1 MLRVWTSST
10 NIIPFHQVLMDELS
24 SVVEYQQNLASSR
37 IENSLPGNMMPKTG
51 DLGAHFPL
59 EFIFKIYI
67 AILMAMTS
75 SHITLILF
83 IVLSDNQLTLEVS
96 ETFTIGTDSSTNFTA
111 FRYFWIVNRDE
122 MARRADELKE
132 RLKLMESISNWA
144 RNITSD
150 GFQQ

>member
-1 MLRVWTSST
+1 
-10 NIIPFHQVLMDELS
+10 MDELS

-37 IENSLPGNMMPKTG
+37 IENSLPENMMPKTG
-51 DLGAHFPL
+51 DLRAHFPL

-67 AILMAMTS
+67 AILMAMTN
-75 SHITLILF
+75 
-83 IVLSDNQLTLEVS
+83 NQLMLEVS